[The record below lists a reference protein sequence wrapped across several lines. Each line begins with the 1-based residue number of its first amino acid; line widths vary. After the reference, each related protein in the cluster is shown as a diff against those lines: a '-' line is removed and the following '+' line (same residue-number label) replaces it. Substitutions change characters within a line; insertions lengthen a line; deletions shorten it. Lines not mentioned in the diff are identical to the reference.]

1 MWSWIVFF
9 SLICCT
15 TSPSPVVL
23 SSAVDIDNTINSHT
37 GKFNRTNDT
46 KAHRLAFFLSGIN
59 ERGTTVAVYDYADY
73 SERYLNYSTPIIIY
87 FGQDITS
94 KREQVD
100 TSKVKILNKFIGRFG
115 KSNVYSVLKEEWV
128 HHYPQNSINSAG
140 WFRNATVTR
149 TTSSTHGKS
158 EIIQWTE
165 EWKKVDKILKKRG
178 ITDVYVLRSGH
189 RIEKMSSL
197 PHVRNLVHVV
207 FDAHKPFGDVYARIS
222 DIVPAKANINITV
235 PVVPHMIN
243 RPLDPTNTTTMR
255 QTLQIPNDAVVFGRY
270 GGYDTFSIK
279 FVQALVCRL
288 ARKKPNIYFLF
299 ANTKQFCYESNN
311 SPYKTEQKRSSTR
324 PGNVQHS
331 HSHMTINA
339 SVPSPT
345 AVIPNI
351 IHLNSP
357 LLTQQDKELFIRTCD
372 AMLHARHDGET
383 FGLSVGEFSIMNRPI
398 ITSSKHGELF
408 HVKVLGDKGIYYSN
422 EVELERIILNFR
434 SIHRERGKQSGG
446 SDWNAYQ
453 SFYPEHVMDT
463 FYSVFLSGEY
473 DRTSRAWA

>member
-1 MWSWIVFF
+1 MY
-9 SLICCT
+9 SL
-15 TSPSPVVL
+15 
-23 SSAVDIDNTINSHT
+23 
-37 GKFNRTNDT
+37 
-46 KAHRLAFFLSGIN
+46 
-59 ERGTTVAVYDYADY
+59 
-73 SERYLNYSTPIIIY
+73 
-87 FGQDITS
+87 
-94 KREQVD
+94 
-100 TSKVKILNKFIGRFG
+100 
-115 KSNVYSVLKEEWV
+115 LKEEWV
-128 HHYPQNSINSAG
+128 HHYPQNSIQSVG
-140 WFRNATVTR
+140 WFRNATDTR
-149 TTSSTHGKS
+149 TTSSTLGKS

-165 EWKKVDKILKKRG
+165 EWKKVDKILKKRS

-189 RIEKMSSL
+189 RVEKMSSL

-255 QTLQIPNDAVVFGRY
+255 QTLHIPNDAVVFGRY

-288 ARKKPNIYFLF
+288 ARKHPNIYFLF
-299 ANTKQFCYESNN
+299 ANTRQFCYESNN
-311 SPYKTEQKRSSTR
+311 SSYKITRMLMLKTEQKSSSSSSSSR
-324 PGNVQHS
+324 LGHVQHS
-331 HSHMTINA
+331 HSHSHMTSKT
-339 SVPSPT
+339 SVLTP
-345 AVIPNI
+345 AEDIPNI

-357 LLTQQDKELFIRTCD
+357 LVTQQDKELFIRTCD

-398 ITSSKHGELF
+398 ITSNKHGEQF
-408 HVKVLGDKGIYYSN
+408 HVKVLGDKGIYYSTA
-422 EVELERIILNFR
+422 VELERIILNFR
-434 SIHRERGKQSGG
+434 SIHSKRDKQSGG

-463 FYSVFLSGEY
+463 FYNVFLSGEY
-473 DRTSRAWA
+473 DRTSRDEGHDHVVNNGMH